1 MYPVMSHKK
10 QIKHKHQANQVN
22 QTAAIFDID
31 DVINAIR
38 EEEDGLSVSD
48 LGDLLELN
56 RTGQKA
62 IAQLLSQLQGVGL
75 VRRQGQDFRWAD
87 SNRALVGTI
96 RQRRRKTIHF
106 IPDEDYE
113 RARGRIRVAAED
125 LNGAF
130 DGDRVVVSLG
140 RTAFS
145 GGAGGKGFG
154 GKDAG
159 KKTTGGNDREA
170 RVEMIL
176 KRGQLRIIGRLHHGF
191 RGSWVESLDEKFPF
205 DIEVGGGQAA
215 ELEDGWVVS
224 VEVTGYPSG
233 STKRSGVA
241 HYSNPMGKI
250 VEKLGASSAEPGMD
264 INVVIHKHDLPYI
277 FPPEVLAE
285 AESVSPVVTE
295 DQIAGRLDLRA
306 VPTVTIDGETARDF
320 DDAISLKKLENGNF
334 HLGVHIADVSYYVRE
349 ATPLDVEARL
359 RGTSVY
365 FPERAIPMLPEHLSN
380 GICSLNPKVDRLTIS
395 ALMEIDHQGKV
406 VNYELRETVIRSNER
421 MTYTDVNKLLT
432 RADPQLDL
440 KYTDLLDLFKTMEEL
455 ARVLIKMRTARGAID
470 FNLPE
475 SVFEFDDEGRI
486 AGVLKADRNIAHR
499 IIEEFMLLANETVAG
514 NFERLKVPSL
524 YRIHEEP
531 EPQRVIEFAQLAQ
544 GYGYTFPYGEVGSK
558 DYQRLSK
565 QLEGKPEERVLSYA
579 MLRSLQ
585 RARYSAQNLG
595 HFGLAAPVYTH
606 FTSPIR
612 RYPDLIV
619 HRILRAL
626 LKAGD
631 RFSTG
636 SVSDPLSR
644 DASVSRE
651 ARESK
656 ANPRNVPKPIPQGEL
671 ELIALEASERERA
684 ADAAEKEIDEWR
696 KAVFMAERVG
706 EEFDGMI
713 SNARDFGFYVEL
725 DEFFI
730 EGLVPVA
737 SLIDDYYLFDE
748 RQHALIGRNGRRKF
762 RLGDR
767 VRVRVDRVNVDRHL
781 VDFSVVDLKSKQ
793 LRGKKKR

>member
-1 MYPVMSHKK
+1 MSHKK
-10 QIKHKHQANQVN
+10 QIN
-22 QTAAIFDID
+22 QTAGVFDID
-31 DVINAIR
+31 AVINAIR
-38 EEEDGLSVSD
+38 EDEDGLSVGD

-56 RTGQKA
+56 RNGQKA
-62 IAQLLSQLQGVGL
+62 VAQLLSQLQAVGL
-75 VRRQGQDFRWAD
+75 VRRHGQNFRWAD
-87 SNRALVGTI
+87 SSRALVGAI

-106 IPDEDYE
+106 IPDEGYE

-145 GGAGGKGFG
+145 KRAGVKDAGGKS
-154 GKDAG
+154 AV
-159 KKTTGGNDREA
+159 GNDREA

-191 RGSWVESLDEKFPF
+191 RQSWVESLDEKFLF
-205 DIEVGGGQAA
+205 DIEIGGGEAA
-215 ELEDGWVVS
+215 ELEDGWVVL

-233 STKRSGVA
+233 STKRSGA
-241 HYSNPMGKI
+241 PHYTKPAGKI
-250 VEKLGASSAEPGMD
+250 IEKLGASSAEPGMD
-264 INVVIHKHDLPYI
+264 INVVIHKHDLPHI
-277 FPPEVLAE
+277 FPPEVLADAE
-285 AESVSPVVTE
+285 AVSPVVTE
-295 DQIAGRLDLRA
+295 EQLAGRLDWRD

-320 DDAISLKKLENGNF
+320 DDAISLKKLDNGNF

-349 ATPLDVEARL
+349 GTPLDVEARL

-380 GICSLNPKVDRLTIS
+380 GICSLNPKVDRLTMS
-395 ALMEIDHQGKV
+395 ALMEVDHRGKV
-406 VNYELRETVIRSNER
+406 VKYELRETVIRSNER

-432 RADPQLDL
+432 HADPNLAMR
-440 KYTDLLDLFKTMEEL
+440 YADLLGLFKTMEEL

-514 NFERLKVPSL
+514 HFERLKVPSL

-531 EPQRVIEFAQLAQ
+531 DVQRVIDFAQLAQ
-544 GYGYTFPYGEVGSK
+544 AYGYTFPYGEVGSK

-585 RARYSAQNLG
+585 RARYSALNVG

-619 HRILRAL
+619 HRVLRAL
-626 LKAGD
+626 LEKGE
-631 RFSTG
+631 RYSTW
-636 SVSDPLSR
+636 SLSDLP
-644 DASVSRE
+644 SRE
-651 ARESK
+651 SHDAKSQVAHARRAASK
-656 ANPRNVPKPIPQGEL
+656 AAPRNTPTPIPPGEL
-671 ELIALEASERERA
+671 ELIAQESSERERA

-713 SNARDFGFYVEL
+713 TNVRDFGFYVEL

-737 SLIDDYYLFDE
+737 SLIDDYYQFDE
-748 RQHALIGRNGRRKF
+748 RQHALIGRASRRRF

-781 VDFSVVDLKSKQ
+781 VDFSVVEDSKARQ
-793 LRGKKKR
+793 PRKKKNDR